1 MKFSFAILFLLLYHP
16 SHDHPYS
23 NYLSFMT
30 KPTHVNVVL
39 DGKTNEMLEASAK
52 RNNRSKRKEAQA
64 RLIDHLS
71 RFDEMGMGLKGKDK
85 S

>member
-1 MKFSFAILFLLLYHP
+1 
-16 SHDHPYS
+16 
-23 NYLSFMT
+23 MT

-39 DGKTNEMLEASAK
+39 DGKSNEMLEASAK

-71 RFDEMGMGLKGKDK
+71 RFDEMGMGLKGKEK